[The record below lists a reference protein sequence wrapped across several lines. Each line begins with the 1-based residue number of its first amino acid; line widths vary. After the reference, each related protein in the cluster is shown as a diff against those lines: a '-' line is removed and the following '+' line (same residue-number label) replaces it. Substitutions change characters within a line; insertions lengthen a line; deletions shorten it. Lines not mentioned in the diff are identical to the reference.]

1 MTLPEL
7 PERWSGPCATPPVQA
22 TTVRGSG
29 GWVGQ
34 AGAFGRAVERVGER
48 DLPAEV
54 LLARIP
60 EAHRHPLKPPPARV
74 DPPPGRRDP

>member
-1 MTLPEL
+1 MMAEL
-7 PERWSGPCATPPVQA
+7 PERWSGPCAPPPVNA
-22 TTVRGSG
+22 TTVRAPG

-34 AGAFGRAVERVGER
+34 AGAFGRAVVGLGER

-60 EAHRHPLKPPPARV
+60 EAHRHPLKPP
-74 DPPPGRRDP
+74 GRRDP